1 MNKIIVITGGK
12 GNLGKY
18 LTDKLSI
25 KNTVIS
31 LSHYDCDIT
40 STNSIKKTVKNII
53 KKYKRIDVLI
63 NNAGIMKFDKVD
75 DIKEKDIYKTFNVN
89 TIGTINMTR
98 EVLDYMKRENKG
110 IILNVSSIRGIT
122 GAPTKSIYSASKFAL
137 QGFSDSLRYELKDTS
152 IKVTNICGG
161 QYLGSVT
168 YRDIYNTIRYIF
180 TLSRRTCLRNIILG
194 GQL

>member
-63 NNAGIMKFDKVD
+63 NNAGVMKFDKVT
-75 DIKEKDIYKTFNVN
+75 DIKEEDIYKTFDVN
-89 TIGTINMTR
+89 TIGTINMTL
-98 EVLDYMKRENKG
+98 EVLSYMQKDNKG
-110 IILNVSSIRGIT
+110 SIINLSSIRGIT
-122 GAPTKSIYSASKFAL
+122 GAPNKSIYSASKFAL
-137 QGFSDSLRYELKDTS
+137 QGFSDSLRCELKDTN
-152 IKVTNICGG
+152 IKITNICGG
-161 QYLGSVT
+161 QYLTSVT
-168 YRDIYNTIRYIF
+168 YKDIYNTIRYIF

>member
-1 MNKIIVITGGK
+1 MNKIIIITGGK
-12 GNLGKY
+12 GNLGQY
-18 LTDKLSI
+18 LTDKLNI
-25 KNTVIS
+25 NNTVIC
-31 LSHYDCDIT
+31 LSHSDCDIT
-40 STNSIKKTVKNII
+40 STKSIKKTVKNII

-63 NNAGIMKFDKVD
+63 NNAGIMKFDKIVN
-75 DIKEKDIYKTFNVN
+75 IKEEDIYKTFEVN
-89 TIGTINMTR
+89 TIGTINMIR
-98 EVLDYMKRENKG
+98 EVLGHMTKENKG
-110 IILNVSSIRGIT
+110 TIINISSIRGIT

>member
-1 MNKIIVITGGK
+1 MNKIIIITGGK
-12 GNLGKY
+12 GNLGQY
-18 LTDKLSI
+18 LTDKLNI
-25 KNTVIS
+25 NNTVIC
-31 LSHYDCDIT
+31 LSHSDCDIT
-40 STNSIKKTVKNII
+40 STKSIKKTVKNII

-137 QGFSDSLRYELKDTS
+137 QGFSDSLRYELKDTN
-152 IKVTNICGG
+152 IKITNICGG
-161 QYLGSVT
+161 QYLSSVT